1 MFENEYGG
9 GDSDWSSVLGYAA
22 TVPPDVSYGSPAME
36 TSTPTGNGSGVFV
49 DQNTQNQIFGTL
61 NNVLAYALK
70 RDQMKMTAVAQAPMQ
85 QAQAQVQYQQVKN
98 NNLLLWLAIGAG
110 VILLVRQ

>member
-1 MFENEYGG
+1 MFEEFDIG
-9 GDSDWSSVLGYAA
+9 GDSDPYGVLGYGA
-22 TVPPDVSYGSPAME
+22 TVPVDVSDGAPAMQ
-36 TSTPTGNGSGVFV
+36 TSTPTGAGSGVFV
-49 DQNTQNQIFGTL
+49 DQSTQNQIFGTL
-61 NNVLAYALK
+61 NNVLNYALK

-110 VILLVRQ
+110 VIMLVRE